1 MTAAAQLV
9 GKAVANQIDVGSII
23 AFDRWAMCN
32 TPEQYLTKLVHYPE
46 ALRAATL
53 LSVSIARNY
62 RRERRR

>member
-32 TPEQYLTKLVHYPE
+32 TPEQH
-46 ALRAATL
+46 RCWCWQQS
-53 LSVSIARNY
+53 LSKDSLQ
-62 RRERRR
+62 